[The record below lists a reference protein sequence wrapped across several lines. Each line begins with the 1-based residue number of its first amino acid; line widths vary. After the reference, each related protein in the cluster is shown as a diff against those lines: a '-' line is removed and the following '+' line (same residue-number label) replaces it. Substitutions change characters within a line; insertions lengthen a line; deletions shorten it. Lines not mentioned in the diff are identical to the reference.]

1 MKKII
6 LMTISALASVIF
18 SVSIASAN
26 KNITFPIISNYLL
39 SQNEF
44 KDLSQELGTAISFDQ
59 LGPSSNLG
67 LTGFEIGGALSFA
80 DINQN
85 ASYWRKATADHNP
98 PNYLI
103 IPRAILRKGL
113 PWGIDIGAS
122 YLQIP
127 NTNIRLVGG
136 EINIALLKDGIA
148 TPAIGLRASYS
159 ALLGI
164 SYLNMQVINASI
176 GISKKLFIFEPYAGI
191 GDVVIISKPNNIPSS
206 SADISLPSIQWVYL
220 KQETISEF
228 QGTVGLQLDLPIARL
243 AFEAAFSK
251 IPVYS
256 VKLTFG
262 L

>member
-1 MKKII
+1 MKK
-6 LMTISALASVIF
+6 TIVAAVSVITF
-18 SVSIASAN
+18 VIVFVSTASAN

-44 KDLSQELGTAISFDQ
+44 KDLSQELGTAISYVQ
-59 LGPSSNLG
+59 VGPSSNLG
-67 LTGFEIGGALSFA
+67 LTGFEIGGSVSFA

-98 PNYLI
+98 PDYLV
-103 IPRAILRKGL
+103 IPRVILRKGL
-113 PWGIDIGAS
+113 FWGIDLGAS

-127 NTNIRLVGG
+127 NTNISLVGG
-136 EINIALLKDGIA
+136 EINIALLRDGIA
-148 TPAIGLRASYS
+148 TPAIGLRAAYS
-159 ALLGI
+159 SLLGI
-164 SYLNMQVINASI
+164 SFLNMQVINASL
-176 GISKKLFIFEPYAGI
+176 GISKKLFIFEPYASV
-191 GDVVIISKPNNIPSS
+191 GDVMILSKPNNIPSS
-206 SADISLPSIQWVYL
+206 SADITLPPAQWVYL
-220 KQETISEF
+220 KEEDISEF
-228 QGTVGLQLDLPIARL
+228 QGTVGLQLDFTIARL